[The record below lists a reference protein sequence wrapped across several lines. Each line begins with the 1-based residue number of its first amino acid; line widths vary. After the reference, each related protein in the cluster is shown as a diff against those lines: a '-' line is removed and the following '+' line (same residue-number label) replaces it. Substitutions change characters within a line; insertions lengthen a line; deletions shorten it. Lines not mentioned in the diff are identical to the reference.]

1 MNHRMLF
8 FLSVIV
14 ITVGLA
20 GIFMQKSETIP
31 SSIAPTKTPA
41 KTIVVAEATRELKPG
56 HILVP
61 GDYKISTF
69 QINKDEKDIRDIS
82 SLGTRNLNGY
92 LMRNNISQFSS
103 ILPEA
108 VESPSS
114 ETFLVHSL
122 GPDEL
127 PYGYP
132 VRPEDEY
139 LLTSL
144 SAGDKVSLYIRLTEV
159 EKDKET
165 KVGFVPEGSRQADK
179 EMKKYVLSKLSEPLS
194 ILQIDKDKKVKSSGR
209 SYGQAQ
215 PVGTIVLRMNR
226 KQLAD
231 LRVVEEVGDILLFP
245 AANGQGNVKVRMD
258 DVLPQFRSVKELRGH
273 K

>member
-1 MNHRMLF
+1 M
-8 FLSVIV
+8 
-14 ITVGLA
+14 
-20 GIFMQKSETIP
+20 
-31 SSIAPTKTPA
+31 
-41 KTIVVAEATRELKPG
+41 
-56 HILVP
+56 
-61 GDYKISTF
+61 
-69 QINKDEKDIRDIS
+69 
-82 SLGTRNLNGY
+82 
-92 LMRNNISQFSS
+92 
-103 ILPEA
+103 
-108 VESPSS
+108 
-114 ETFLVHSL
+114 
-122 GPDEL
+122 
-127 PYGYP
+127 
-132 VRPEDEY
+132 
-139 LLTSL
+139 

-215 PVGTIVLRMNR
+215 PVGTFVLRMNR